1 MLIKF
6 NSVIINGVDKTG
18 KVEDIDDK
26 EALTMINLGYA
37 ELLDAPPKENY
48 ILHNPRLVD
57 YPDVEK
63 PDVIIDTFEI
73 SENTTKKKKWGLGNA
88 GK

>member
-26 EALTMINLGYA
+26 QALTMINLGYA
-37 ELLDAPPKENY
+37 EPETIKAVPVENY
-48 ILHNPRLVD
+48 VDPRHTGF
-57 YPDVEK
+57 VE
-63 PDVIIDTFEI
+63 PEDPR
-73 SENTTKKKKWGLGNA
+73 ENTHKKKSSK
-88 GK
+88 